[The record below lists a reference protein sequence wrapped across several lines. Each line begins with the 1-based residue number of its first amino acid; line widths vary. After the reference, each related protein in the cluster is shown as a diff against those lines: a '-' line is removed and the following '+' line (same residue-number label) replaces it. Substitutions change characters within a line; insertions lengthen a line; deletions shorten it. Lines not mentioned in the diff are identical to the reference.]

1 MRSLVN
7 WKDMVCEYP
16 NRFVQSTEGDKIT
29 LQRSPGTVREQG
41 TPQNATNFNTMDLAA
56 LEAMLMS
63 AEAMRMLLRQSEELK
78 GIVGEVI
85 EATLT
90 NSQVY
95 PHNNS
100 TKTLQ
105 IVTPRNTKDYTI
117 TVEVVSVTGGA
128 VGDFEIS
135 DKLLNGFKIKYTG
148 SASRVAVRCYVRGGI

>member
-1 MRSLVN
+1 MRELVN
-7 WKDMVCEYP
+7 WKDQVCEFP
-16 NRFVQSTEGDKIT
+16 NRFKHNVDGDKVT
-29 LQRSPGTVREQG
+29 LEKDPGTIKQQG
-41 TPQNATNFNTMDLAA
+41 TPQNATNFNRMDLAA

-78 GIVGEVI
+78 GITGEVI

-135 DKLLNGFKIKYTG
+135 DKLLNGFKIKYNG
-148 SASRVAVRCYVRGGI
+148 SASSVAVRCYVRGGI

>member
-1 MRSLVN
+1 MRELVN
-7 WKDMVCEYP
+7 WKDQVCEFP
-16 NRFVQSTEGDKIT
+16 NRFKHNVDGDKVT
-29 LQRSPGTVREQG
+29 LEKDPGTIKQQG
-41 TPQNATNFNTMDLAA
+41 TPQNATNFNRMDLAA

-148 SASRVAVRCYVRGGI
+148 SASSVAVRCYVRGGI

>member
-1 MRSLVN
+1 MRELVN
-7 WKDMVCEYP
+7 WKDQVCEFP
-16 NRFVQSTEGDKIT
+16 NRFKHNVDGDKVT
-29 LQRSPGTVREQG
+29 LEKDPGTIKQQG
-41 TPQNATNFNTMDLAA
+41 TPQNATNFNRMDLAA

-78 GIVGEVI
+78 GITGEVI

-148 SASRVAVRCYVRGGI
+148 SASSVAVRCYVRGGI

>member
-1 MRSLVN
+1 MRELVN
-7 WKDMVCEYP
+7 WKDQVCEFP
-16 NRFVQSTEGDKIT
+16 NRFKHNVDGDKVT
-29 LQRSPGTVREQG
+29 LEKDPGTIKQQG
-41 TPQNATNFNTMDLAA
+41 TPQNATNFNRMDLAA

-63 AEAMRMLLRQSEELK
+63 AEAMRMLLRQNEELK
-78 GIVGEVI
+78 GITGEVI

-117 TVEVVSVTGGA
+117 TVEVVNVTGGA
-128 VGDFEIS
+128 AGEFEIS

-148 SASRVAVRCYVRGGI
+148 SASSVAVRFYVRGGI

>member
-1 MRSLVN
+1 MRSLIN
-7 WKDMVCEYP
+7 WKDMVCEFP
-16 NRFVQSTEGDKIT
+16 NRFAQTVEGDKVT
-29 LQRSPGTVREQG
+29 LQRSPGTVRTQG

-63 AEAMRMLLRQSEELK
+63 SEAMRMLLRQNEELK
-78 GIVGEVI
+78 GILD
-85 EATLT
+85 ANDAALA
-90 NSQVY
+90 Y

-100 TKTLQ
+100 IKTLQ

-128 VGDFEIS
+128 AGEFEIS

-148 SASRVAVRCYVRGGI
+148 SASSVAVRCYVRGGI

>member
-1 MRSLVN
+1 MRELVN
-7 WKDMVCEYP
+7 WKDQVCEFP
-16 NRFVQSTEGDKIT
+16 NRFKHNVDGDKVT
-29 LQRSPGTVREQG
+29 LEKDPGTIKQQG
-41 TPQNATNFNTMDLAA
+41 TPQNATNFNRMDLAA

-78 GIVGEVI
+78 GITGEVI
-85 EATLT
+85 EATLI

-117 TVEVVSVTGGA
+117 TVEVVNVTGGA
-128 VGDFEIS
+128 AGEFEIS

-148 SASRVAVRCYVRGGI
+148 SASSVAVRCYVRGGI

>member
-7 WKDMVCEYP
+7 WKDMVCEFP
-16 NRFVQSTEGDKIT
+16 NRFAQTVEGDKVT
-29 LQRSPGTVREQG
+29 LQRSPGTVRTQG

-63 AEAMRMLLRQSEELK
+63 SEAMRMLLRQNEELK
-78 GIVGEVI
+78 GITGEVI

-100 TKTLQ
+100 IKTLQ

-117 TVEVVSVTGGA
+117 TVEAVSVTGGA
-128 VGDFEIS
+128 AGEFEIS

-148 SASRVAVRCYVRGGI
+148 SASSVAVRCYVRGGI

>member
-1 MRSLVN
+1 MRELVN
-7 WKDMVCEYP
+7 WKDQVCEFP
-16 NRFVQSTEGDKIT
+16 NRFKHNVDGDKVT
-29 LQRSPGTVREQG
+29 LEKDPGTIKQQG
-41 TPQNATNFNTMDLAA
+41 TPQNATNFNRMDLAA

-78 GIVGEVI
+78 GITGEVI
-85 EATLT
+85 EATLA

-117 TVEVVSVTGGA
+117 TVEVVNVTGGA
-128 VGDFEIS
+128 AGEFEIS

-148 SASRVAVRCYVRGGI
+148 SASSVAVRCYVRGGI

>member
-7 WKDMVCEYP
+7 WKDMVCEFP
-16 NRFVQSTEGDKIT
+16 NRFAQTVEGDKVT
-29 LQRSPGTVREQG
+29 LQRSPGTVRTQG
-41 TPQNATNFNTMDLAA
+41 TPQNATNFNIMDLAA
-56 LEAMLMS
+56 LEAMLLS
-63 AEAMRMLLRQSEELK
+63 SEAMRMLLRQNEELK
-78 GIVGEVI
+78 GITGEVI

-100 TKTLQ
+100 IKTLQ

-128 VGDFEIS
+128 AGEFEIS

-148 SASRVAVRCYVRGGI
+148 SASSVAVRCYVRGGI